1 MAIDKDMWFA
11 YRAVQDAGFYNMLD
25 PRARALANEMNDL
38 EISRQQWAFIMTN
51 YDKLKKTY
59 E

>member
-1 MAIDKDMWFA
+1 MAINKKMWGA
-11 YRAVQDAGFYNMLD
+11 YRAVQDTGYYNMLD

-38 EISRQQWAFIMTN
+38 DITADQWTFMQTN
-51 YDKLKKTY
+51 YKKLKETY

>member
-1 MAIDKDMWFA
+1 MWFA
-11 YRAVQDAGFYNMLD
+11 YRGVQDAGYYNMFD

-38 EISRQQWAFIMTN
+38 DMTKQQWSFIMTN
-51 YDKLKKTY
+51 YSKLKETY

>member
-11 YRAVQDAGFYNMLD
+11 YRAVQDSGFYNMND
-25 PRARALANEMNDL
+25 PRALALANEMNDL
-38 EISRQQWAFIMTN
+38 DMTREQWSFIQTN
-51 YDKLKKTY
+51 YSKLKETY

>member
-11 YRAVQDAGFYNMLD
+11 YRAVQDSGFYNMND
-25 PRARALANEMNDL
+25 PRALALANEMNDL
-38 EISRQQWAFIMTN
+38 NMTRQQWVFMQTN
-51 YDKLKKTY
+51 YSKLKETY

>member
-11 YRAVQDAGFYNMLD
+11 YRAVQDSGFYNMLD

-38 EISRQQWAFIMTN
+38 EITKQQWSFIMTN
-51 YDKLKKTY
+51 YSKLKKTY

>member
-11 YRAVQDAGFYNMLD
+11 YRAVQDSGFYNMND
-25 PRARALANEMNDL
+25 PRALALANEMNDL
-38 EISRQQWAFIMTN
+38 DMTREQWSFIQTN
-51 YDKLKKTY
+51 YSKLKKTY